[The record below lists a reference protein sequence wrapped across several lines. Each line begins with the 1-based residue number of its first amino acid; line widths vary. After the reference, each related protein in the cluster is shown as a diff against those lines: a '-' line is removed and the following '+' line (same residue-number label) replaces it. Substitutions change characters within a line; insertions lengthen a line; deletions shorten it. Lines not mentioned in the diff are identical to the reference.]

1 MAETTGDEQEIEKI
15 AERYRSTLT
24 ENDSVEVL
32 AEAHY
37 RLGLYELI
45 QRRDIEQAT
54 HHFQE
59 SAGLKD
65 PYWSLAARTSL
76 AICLY
81 RQGKTQKALFEFR
94 RVGYSDV
101 VNEHSVNALLMMGR
115 LLRDDG
121 DNDES
126 ERAFAEGLKRIRA
139 KLKATGEQRKE
150 WLILGFEFAL
160 ESGASEDL
168 ERWQAELKDFE
179 SDELPAGVRRQL
191 ETLDGHG

>member
-1 MAETTGDEQEIEKI
+1 MEETSGDDQDIEKI
-15 AERYRSTLT
+15 AERYRSTLDKD
-24 ENDSVEVL
+24 DSIEVL

-45 QRRDIEQAT
+45 QQRNIIQAT

-81 RQGKTQKALFEFR
+81 RQGKAQKALFEFR
-94 RVGYSDV
+94 RVGFSEV

-121 DNDES
+121 DKEEAS
-126 ERAFAEGLKRIRA
+126 RAFSEGLKRIKAR
-139 KLKATGEQRKE
+139 LKEPGEDRKE
-150 WLILGFEFAL
+150 WLILGLAF
-160 ESGASEDL
+160 ASEC
-168 ERWQAELKDFE
+168 EAQAELE
-179 SDELPAGVRRQL
+179 SWAAQLEEFPRDELPAAVRHQL
-191 ETLDGHG
+191 EALAGHG

>member
-101 VNEHSVNALLMMGR
+101 VNEHLS
-115 LLRDDG
+115 
-121 DNDES
+121 
-126 ERAFAEGLKRIRA
+126 
-139 KLKATGEQRKE
+139 
-150 WLILGFEFAL
+150 LI
-160 ESGASEDL
+160 
-168 ERWQAELKDFE
+168 
-179 SDELPAGVRRQL
+179 
-191 ETLDGHG
+191 HI

>member
-1 MAETTGDEQEIEKI
+1 MEETSLDAQEIEKI
-15 AERYRSTLT
+15 AERYRSTLQ
-24 ENDSVEVL
+24 EDASVEVL

-45 QRRDIEQAT
+45 QRRSLEQAT

-94 RVGYSDV
+94 RVGLSEV

-121 DNDES
+121 DQEES
-126 ERAFAEGLKRIRA
+126 SRAFAEGLKRIKSA
-139 KLKATGEQRKE
+139 LKSKPAERKD

-160 ESGASEDL
+160 ESDSKEDL
-168 ERWQAELKDFE
+168 ERWHAELRAYGR
-179 SDELPAGVRRQL
+179 DELPAGVRRQL
-191 ETLDGHG
+191 DLLDAHD

>member
-1 MAETTGDEQEIEKI
+1 MSETTGDEQEIEKI
-15 AERYRSTLT
+15 ADRYRSTLK

-81 RQGKTQKALFEFR
+81 RQGKVQKALFEFR
-94 RVGYSDV
+94 RVGFSEV

-115 LLRDDG
+115 LLREDG
-121 DNDES
+121 DKDES
-126 ERAFAEGLKRIRA
+126 KRAFAEGLKRIKA

-150 WLILGFEFAL
+150 WLILGFEFAM
-160 ESGASEDL
+160 ESGANDDL
-168 ERWQAELKDFE
+168 ERWQAELREFP

-191 ETLDGHG
+191 EALGAHG